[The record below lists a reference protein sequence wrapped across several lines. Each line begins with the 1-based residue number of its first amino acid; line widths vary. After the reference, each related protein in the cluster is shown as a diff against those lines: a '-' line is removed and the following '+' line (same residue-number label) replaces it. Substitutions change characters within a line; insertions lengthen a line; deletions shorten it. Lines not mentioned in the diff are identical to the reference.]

1 MIETISKLEQ
11 LLEKSLNYLTQ
22 SPESE
27 ISKKVADEKWSKKEI
42 LGYLIDSGIYNL
54 QRFTEVQYKKKPY
67 RIDHYNQDELVK
79 ANDYQNAEIKKII
92 ALWDNIN
99 NWILSVMKKQ
109 TPKTLVYKIEL
120 DKNKISDLSSLM
132 KDYVEHLEHHLDQM
146 IK

>member
-1 MIETISKLEQ
+1 MIETISKIEQ

-27 ISKKVADEKWSKKEI
+27 ISKKVAVEKWSKKEI

-79 ANDYQNAEIKKII
+79 ANDYQKRQNQKNYCI
-92 ALWDNIN
+92 AG
-99 NWILSVMKKQ
+99 Q
-109 TPKTLVYKIEL
+109 
-120 DKNKISDLSSLM
+120 
-132 KDYVEHLEHHLDQM
+132 HQ
-146 IK
+146 

>member
-1 MIETISKLEQ
+1 MIPGFIIFNGLPKF
-11 LLEKSLNYLTQ
+11 N
-22 SPESE
+22 
-27 ISKKVADEKWSKKEI
+27 I
-42 LGYLIDSGIYNL
+42 
-54 QRFTEVQYKKKPY
+54 KKKPY